1 MTNTRKTKTEILQ
14 ELESIKHLLQE
25 SEDIPLLQEAFNPQA
40 FNPQALPG
48 QGYLF
53 DEPQS
58 AAADAIPS
66 STLSAMQS
74 PRAKAKAIGENPFL
88 PRHIRDRLQGNN
100 PPPLFNDDSTLAP
113 PSNAS
118 GKSRLQ
124 LINELMTQLQ
134 PTLEREL
141 RQKLFSLS
149 EQELERLLNEPQ
161 ESLAPI

>member
-25 SEDIPLLQEAFNPQA
+25 SEDIPLLQEAFNPQGV
-40 FNPQALPG
+40 NPQALPG

-66 STLSAMQS
+66 STLSAMQN

-88 PRHIRDRLQGNN
+88 PQHIRDRLQGNN
-100 PPPLFNDDSTLAP
+100 PPPLFNENTLAL